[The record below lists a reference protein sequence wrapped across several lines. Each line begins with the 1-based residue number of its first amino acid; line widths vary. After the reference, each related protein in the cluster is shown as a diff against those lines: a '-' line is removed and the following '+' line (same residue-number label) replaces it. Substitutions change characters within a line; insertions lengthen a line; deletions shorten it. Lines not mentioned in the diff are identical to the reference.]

1 MFGNVVFWEARVRLV
16 RMGMAVR
23 RAAALLG
30 AGVLVAAGLA
40 GSTLQAHAAT
50 PIEINSQNPVT
61 AEPPVSRP
69 DTKACT
75 VSLAND
81 FPSNTASGAA
91 QNFTGTLTPPTACPG
106 PWSKVVL
113 DYTTQVQ
120 GRQYDRSGDLTI
132 GGVTVWFGTTYEPD
146 PAGIT
151 YHFAKDLTEYS
162 SIFTK
167 PQPYNGG
174 IVNYTNSTDTGVYDQ
189 TVTLTFYEAD
199 HANPAPAEP
208 NAVVG
213 LGAQNADAAT
223 PTVDFTAAGLPRNI
237 VSAYLEVYIKGN
249 GCDEQWFTDVP
260 DDVAAKYS
268 AAGLCGN
275 GAYRE
280 VDAAI
285 DGTPAGV
292 TQYFPYIYTGGI
304 VPTLWRP
311 VPAIGT
317 FDMSPELLNVTPFVG
332 RLVDGGSHTVALT
345 VANAGDVWNLEANLL
360 LYTDP
365 HATQTSG
372 ALTEDT
378 IAPTAVQSTEEESTS
393 TTTTAT
399 MTASRS
405 WTIAGYVNTSRGRI
419 PTSVTQQ
426 ADFRNVD
433 TVSDGG
439 ATQDVRETDAGWTRS
454 VSGGQVTLHTWS
466 YPIDVNETAYVTD
479 DNNFNLSGTV
489 WMQRELSDQA
499 GGRTLDTSTDT
510 MWSTAIDER
519 SNGVTVAASG
529 TEWQHYAGTDDT
541 GGWYDHY
548 IAAKNGYV
556 TEDRLRTS

>member
-1 MFGNVVFWEARVRLV
+1 MSA
-16 RMGMAVR
+16 
-23 RAAALLG
+23 
-30 AGVLVAAGLA
+30 
-40 GSTLQAHAAT
+40 QAAT
-50 PIEINSQNPVT
+50 PSVEINSQNPVT

-69 DTKACT
+69 DTKSCT
-75 VSLAND
+75 VSLASD
-81 FPSNTASGAA
+81 FPSNSASGGA
-91 QNFTGTLTPPTACPG
+91 QNFTGTLTPPAACPG
-106 PWSKVVL
+106 PWSKVVM

-162 SIFTK
+162 SVLSK

-174 IVNYTNSTDTGVYDQ
+174 IVNYTNSTDTGVYAQ
-189 TVTLTFYEAD
+189 TVTLTYYEAD
-199 HANPAPAEP
+199 RANPAPAEP
-208 NAVVG
+208 SDVVG
-213 LGAQNADAAT
+213 LGTQNASAST

-237 VSAYLEVYIKGN
+237 DSAYLEVYIKGN

-280 VDAAI
+280 VAASI

-345 VANAGDVWNLEANLL
+345 VANAGDVWNLEANLI

-365 HATQTSG
+365 GTTQTSG

-378 IAPTAVQSTEEESTS
+378 IAPTAVQSTSESSTS

-405 WTIAGYVNTSRGRI
+405 WTVAGYVDTSHGRV
-419 PTSVTQQ
+419 PTSVSQQ
-426 ADFRNVD
+426 ANFRNVD
-433 TVSDGG
+433 TVSNGG
-439 ATQDVRETDAGWTRS
+439 STQGVRETDAGWTRS
-454 VSGGQVTLHTWS
+454 VSGGQVSLHRWS
-466 YPIDVNETAYVTD
+466 YPINVDETFQGTD
-479 DNNFNLSGTV
+479 DNNFSVSGTV
-489 WMQRELSDQA
+489 WMQRQLSDQV
-499 GGRTLDTSTDT
+499 GGRTLDNSTDT
-510 MWSTAIDER
+510 LWSTAIDDR
-519 SNGVTVAASG
+519 ANGVTTAASG

-556 TEDRLRTS
+556 TENRLRTS